1 MGLKKSIKELI
12 KFSNTAAAKK
22 FAKKQISDKA
32 KELQAK
38 VDKSEAITKKI
49 VKDNKVEAT
58 KKKMYPERTVAV
70 KRKPKLTKAETK
82 AFLKQAKE
90 DAPYKGMSPFE
101 KKMAKRYG
109 DKYPELKKAVANK
122 RKLQPKLPGYSDQ
135 GGGYVDYADTAMKK
149 FGNLYPGS
157 HRMKKGGTVKKC
169 RMDGIALRGKTRAK
183 ERSK

>member
-1 MGLKKSIKELI
+1 MGLKSIKELI
-12 KFSNTAAAKK
+12 KFSNTAAAKR
-22 FAKKQISDKA
+22 ANKKQISDKA

-49 VKDNKVEAT
+49 YEDNRVEAI
-58 KKKMYPERTVAV
+58 KKKIKNKEIKTTQF
-70 KRKPKLTKAETK
+70 RKPRLTKADTK
-82 AFLKQAKE
+82 AFLKRAKE
-90 DAPYKGMSPFE
+90 EAQYKGMTPLE
-101 KKMAKRYG
+101 KRLTKKYG
-109 DKYPELKKAVANK
+109 DKYTKKAAADK
-122 RKLQPKLPGYSDQ
+122 AYKGPGYSDQ